1 MDAFIET
8 NDTAFFFEFKCHEI
22 FDPHKKTLSRQYDD
36 NYLNKWGIKRNH
48 EEIPYSEFGL
58 DKIKLFDLKQF
69 ITHMVGI
76 VNFSDSKNKRIVF
89 SYVYF
94 KPDNADQNIYKELKE
109 EVKAV
114 FNSKVIKKICNENN
128 IELRLYFYKNN
139 IMDGFE
145 KEKKPTRINLDE

>member
-1 MDAFIET
+1 
-8 NDTAFFFEFKCHEI
+8 
-22 FDPHKKTLSRQYDD
+22 
-36 NYLNKWGIKRNH
+36 
-48 EEIPYSEFGL
+48 
-58 DKIKLFDLKQF
+58 
-69 ITHMVGI
+69 MVGI